1 MRPMD
6 GKPRKASFGVWMFFK
21 GQSPGFSFAATWVS
35 VNGGSQS
42 LRPSPPLAGNILPH
56 FSPFLSPLPSA
67 FVFLL
72 LQTSS
77 STVALS
83 SLGPS
88 SAPSSHHT
96 LPPTPSPPPVPSAAR
111 SSFPGQGHTQ
121 EVLCTEQHGRG
132 HLPPGAPS
140 WLDLAGL
147 GVTPDSPNSRSP
159 SAEGSLG
166 PFGAENQVQVRRD
179 LLKPTHELCVALP
192 CHTPPTA
199 RSTGSLE
206 SGDPQGP
213 LVNPVCPE
221 KATDATWAWP
231 WALEM
236 SRPKTTRGAACSF
249 QAVTEPAVVAV
260 DRQAV
265 FPDTWSLTEECGQQ
279 KQRVRTQPRGLGSSC
294 PPPVD
299 EEQLGGKVPKWVSLV
314 GPSQEPE
321 TPRIPKGTTGETA
334 EASKDQSELPHATV
348 LGTPSAT
355 ERISTSGQ
363 IRSVIRRSRET
374 GHAHPMS
381 REPSPRRRLDPA
393 TLSRTPSQERL
404 IAELQGRLGI
414 QPEAEEAAGAPAQD
428 WLTEGIV
435 ITVQPRG
442 RQAGGQLVEKIQG
455 LEQRVDGELC
465 WAASW
470 PPNGRQSSPEGQ
482 DEGGVSDRAGHLVF
496 SLLYSPGWCSLVPS
510 AL

>member
-279 KQRVRTQPRGLGSSC
+279 KQR
-294 PPPVD
+294 
-299 EEQLGGKVPKWVSLV
+299 
-314 GPSQEPE
+314 EPE